1 MHLHIDDFS
10 QDVARI
16 LLQLYMNFPRPQAV
30 YVEDI
35 SGPDQLDEAGL
46 HGKRYMA

>member
-10 QDVARI
+10 HDVARI

-30 YVEDI
+30 
-35 SGPDQLDEAGL
+35 
-46 HGKRYMA
+46 